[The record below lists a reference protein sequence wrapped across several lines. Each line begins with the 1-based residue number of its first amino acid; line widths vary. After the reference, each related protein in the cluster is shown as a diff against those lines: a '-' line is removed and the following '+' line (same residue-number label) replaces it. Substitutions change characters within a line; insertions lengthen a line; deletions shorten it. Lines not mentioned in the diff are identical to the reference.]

1 MQKFRPILA
10 LVLLLGF
17 TGQAYSDMSSY
28 LKNKGTQAAASAVG
42 VGSVASGIDMAKG
55 LIPNLT
61 SALSITEDQAT
72 GGLGSIMKYAQSA
85 LSSDEGSALKDSV
98 PGFDSLL
105 AAVPSLSDGGGTGTL
120 GKLSSLGGALGG
132 GSGAL
137 SGLSLLTQQF
147 SALGLSPDMIGKMSN
162 MAVEYFSSAS
172 PSTGGLL
179 KSALGDLLG

>member
-1 MQKFRPILA
+1 
-10 LVLLLGF
+10 
-17 TGQAYSDMSSY
+17 
-28 LKNKGTQAAASAVG
+28 
-42 VGSVASGIDMAKG
+42 
-55 LIPNLT
+55 
-61 SALSITEDQAT
+61 
-72 GGLGSIMKYAQSA
+72 
-85 LSSDEGSALKDSV
+85 
-98 PGFDSLL
+98 L